1 VPARDGLLRL
11 QRGSWA
17 LSLGMSST
25 LPAARLTEEVLF
37 GHLVQS
43 VLFSHFPLVPWFGVS
58 LAGSAMGEWLG
69 DMLLWR
75 A

>member
-1 VPARDGLLRL
+1 
-11 QRGSWA
+11 
-17 LSLGMSST
+17 MSST